1 MMFDTCIFDFYGTLA
16 DIRTDETKPEV
27 WDKMSQFYAY
37 YGAHYEP
44 DEMREQY
51 EKITQIMTEG
61 KRGIRRDS
69 HESFPEIQIEKVFLK
84 LFEEKGVRPDDEL
97 VLHVSQFF
105 RVLTTKY
112 LKLYEGTKDMLV
124 SVKQSGKKIYLLS
137 NAQRVYTEYEM
148 NALGIE
154 DYFDGIFISSDYEFR
169 KPDVRFFQKLID
181 TYNIQPE
188 SAIMIGNDGICD
200 IGGAKKANLL
210 TLYIHSNISP
220 DEEAPEAD
228 FVLDHMDMSR
238 IKEILLENR

>member
-1 MMFDTCIFDFYGTLA
+1 MMYNTCIFDFYGTLA

-37 YGAHYEP
+37 YGACYEP
-44 DEMREQY
+44 VEMREDY
-51 EKITQIMTEG
+51 EKITQMMTEG
-61 KRGIRRDS
+61 KRGVRRDS

-84 LFEEKGVRPDDEL
+84 LFEEKGICPDSEL
-97 VLHVSQFF
+97 VLHVAQFF

-112 LKLYEGTKDMLV
+112 LRLYDGTKDMLN
-124 SVKQSGKKIYLLS
+124 SIKKSGNKIYLLS

-148 NALGIE
+148 NALDIE

-181 TYNIQPE
+181 TYNIVPE

-200 IGGAKKANLL
+200 IGGARKADLS

-220 DEEAPEAD
+220 DESAPEAD
-228 FVLDHMDMSR
+228 FVLDHMDMGR
-238 IKEILLENR
+238 VKEILLEN